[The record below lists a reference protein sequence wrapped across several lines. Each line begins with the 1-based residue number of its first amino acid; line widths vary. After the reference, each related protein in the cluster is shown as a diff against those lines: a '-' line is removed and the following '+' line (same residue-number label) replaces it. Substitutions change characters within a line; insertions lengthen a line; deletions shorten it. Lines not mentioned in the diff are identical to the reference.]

1 MHYPAP
7 FLCLPLSL
15 LPLAPSR
22 FFFFFF
28 FFSSFPSFVS
38 SSFTEGHKSG
48 FRGKIWRRWELSSW
62 KSDWVEGIFFGGE
75 AASSHLFAFRP
86 PRPPPAQPLCTS
98 GGARSPSIESSG
110 GILLGSGEE
119 RGGGPRPRPGSCL
132 DLTPAVGN
140 AGVHFRVGLL
150 QIYILKYQI

>member
-1 MHYPAP
+1 MPAFVTSSP
-7 FLCLPLSL
+7 CSQQVL
-15 LPLAPSR
+15 
-22 FFFFFF
+22 FFFLLLLLFSFFCFVFIYRRTQKWLPREDLEAVGALLLEERLGRRDF
-28 FFSSFPSFVS
+28 F
-38 SSFTEGHKSG
+38 
-48 FRGKIWRRWELSSW
+48 W
-62 KSDWVEGIFFGGE
+62 GE